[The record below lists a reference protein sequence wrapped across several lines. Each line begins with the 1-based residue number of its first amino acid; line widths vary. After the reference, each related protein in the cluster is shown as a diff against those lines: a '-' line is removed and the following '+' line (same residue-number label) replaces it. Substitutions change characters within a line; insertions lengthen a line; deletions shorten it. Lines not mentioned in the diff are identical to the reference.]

1 MKKLYQHQQRALDK
15 LPPEGGYLAFEQGLG
30 KTLTA
35 IAFCNKHDYYKTLVI
50 APSIAIG
57 VWERE
62 LCEENQ
68 DILLPEGTR
77 KEKAAQIAK
86 AGREFIVINYE
97 VLLEPEVIRAI
108 EKWDPELIVVDEAHK
123 AKTATAKR
131 SKALHKL
138 GKDRN
143 TLLLSGTPITKN
155 LLDLY
160 SQYKIIDPNLWNGES
175 WTKFR
180 YRYGVWGGFSGYEL
194 IGYQN
199 QQELIDKVAPY
210 TLVARKKDTL
220 DLPEKTH
227 VVVPLE
233 LGKSSCDYQKM
244 ARDGVLGDWVTTN
257 PLEKALR
264 LSQITSAAKIDATVE
279 FVEEMREQGEQ
290 VVVYARFRSTLKEL
304 EQRLGVDALT
314 GDTPSH
320 LRTVMVEDFQAGLSD
335 VFLSQIVA
343 GSTGITLTAASI
355 IWYHEL
361 TYAYEDWAQSQD
373 RIHRIGQ
380 DKPCTYYYAT
390 AVGKRGGKT
399 IDGLIIDA
407 LTHKED
413 VAAQISS
420 NPDMLLLEE

>member
-1 MKKLYQHQQRALDK
+1 MRTLYKHQQRALEK
-15 LPPEGGYLAFEQGLG
+15 LPPSGGYLAFEQGLG

-35 IAFCNKHDYYKTLVI
+35 IEYAKQHSYWKVLVV
-50 APSIAIG
+50 APSIALG

-62 LCEENQ
+62 LKEEGC
-68 DILLPEGTR
+68 LVTLPEGTR
-77 KEKAAQIAK
+77 KEKALWIEN
-86 AGREFIVINYE
+86 AGRVFVVINYE
-97 VLLEPEVIRAI
+97 VLLEPEVVRAVQS
-108 EKWDPELIVVDEAHK
+108 WDPELIIVDEAHK
-123 AKTATAKR
+123 IKNATAKR

-138 GKDRN
+138 GKGRN

-160 SQYKIIDPNLWNGES
+160 SQYKVIDPDLWNGES

-180 YRYGVWGGFSGYEL
+180 YRYGVWGGYSGYEL

-199 QQELIDKVAPY
+199 EQELIDKVAPY
-210 TLVARKKDTL
+210 TLVARKEDAL

-227 VVVPLE
+227 VVVPLQ
-233 LGKSSCDYQKM
+233 LGKSSSDYQKM

-264 LSQITSAAKIDATVE
+264 LSQITSEAKIDATVE

-290 VVVYARFRSTLKEL
+290 VVVYARFRKTLYEL
-304 EQRLGVDALT
+304 EARLGVEALT
-314 GDTPSH
+314 GDTPAVI
-320 LRTVMVEDFQAGLSD
+320 RTSMVDDFQSGKLD
-335 VFLSQIVA
+335 VFLSQITA
-343 GSTGITLTAASI
+343 GSTGITLTNASI

-380 DKPCTYYYAT
+380 DMPCTYYYAT
-390 AVGKRGGKT
+390 CVGPRGGKT
-399 IDGLIIDA
+399 IDGLILDA
-407 LTHKED
+407 LQNKDD
-413 VAAQISS
+413 VAARISA
-420 NPDMLLLEE
+420 NPDLLLLEE